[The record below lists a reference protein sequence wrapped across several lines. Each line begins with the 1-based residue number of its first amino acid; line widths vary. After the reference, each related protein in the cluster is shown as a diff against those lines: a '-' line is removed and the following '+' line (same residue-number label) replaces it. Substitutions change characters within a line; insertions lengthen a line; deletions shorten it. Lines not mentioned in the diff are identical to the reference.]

1 MIWIHAWLHCRTGRS
16 GGSGSAGSGGSRS
29 WISISSWISSF
40 RIVWISSESL
50 SELAADHLTAW
61 IIYLL
66 MNLSEKSCW
75 CDDLTLHIRLPPLE
89 SLFLFFYANAPPP
102 PKEKERKKTLVLE
115 LYTYSQRGL
124 TVSELPLQLGE
135 RHYHGC
141 VRIELMIM
149 RPDSWIVIWGFW
161 ILYHVIS
168 WSSCLW
174 FWRRVFQFWEI
185 W

>member
-1 MIWIHAWLHCRTGRS
+1 MRSLTKSVACCCMIWIHAWLHCRTGRS

-102 PKEKERKKTLVLE
+102 PRPHPKKKKEKKPLSLNCIHIAREVSLFQSFLYNLV
-115 LYTYSQRGL
+115 RG
-124 TVSELPLQLGE
+124 TTMDV
-135 RHYHGC
+135 
-141 VRIELMIM
+141 
-149 RPDSWIVIWGFW
+149 
-161 ILYHVIS
+161 
-168 WSSCLW
+168 
-174 FWRRVFQFWEI
+174 
-185 W
+185 